1 VLLLIKSLR
10 ILILRMRLTKNS
22 NIFFLVL
29 FLIMLTPLLF
39 FAQDV
44 EKEEVDLL
52 LRKNFDSFQSTLK
65 SVKDPILNLRMGG
78 YFRFLGYV
86 RNFEKMYDFDVPQY
100 YQGPHPQ
107 STTIGIGTG
116 YREPM
121 MMLSISGKANKDVN
135 FGTDLML
142 NSPFNG
148 TFDNNSI
155 AMYLGSNVYSTINS
169 EVGSFSLHA
178 GGIKWYRQSKLTAW
192 AEEGYLRYSLFE
204 RAPYDPLTK
213 NVLDR
218 YSDYYGKGSISQDL
232 RFGNIA
238 FQGITFSGSGIEG
251 PNSSIFSF
259 QSILGKTQNNIGE
272 IVSFGKDDYAA
283 GLRLNNDLNQ
293 DLSIAYNY
301 FTSITA
307 TDSVTNQYRQF
318 TVNTL
323 EFNFKLYMIKISGE
337 AGIGSYESNVVDKK
351 AGELIVVNLDIPSD
365 YSFIPF
371 KLQYSKI
378 APEAVNVNASFQN
391 TSVVDLVNTTVIEE
405 GADATT
411 LSSFGGP
418 INSLGYLANNR
429 EGLSLNTEFNIGN
442 LFVSGGFGFYSEL
455 ERINSNF
462 SYSHNTN
469 GLMLS
474 RISYF
479 SSGYGPY
486 KQFNSYYRGVFEN
499 VNILDSLYIND
510 TTVVSSGLIDVNGL
524 PLFDKFYCSS
534 DLQLKFRTKFLDKEI
549 YFFSLTNYNTAQDF
563 FSILPV
569 MNSSA
574 FIRHFNQQFD
584 ICYEIEKHTT
594 LVLKYGLERVLG
606 NKYTDIDDTDPYPED
621 NLWGVTN
628 EYIPSY
634 KPRDQFGNFLGF
646 GFDIKLNEGAYLFLR
661 HSAFHYYDKN
671 FSATNIKGTEST
683 IELKINF

>member
-1 VLLLIKSLR
+1 MKYTRVFKNLSLSFLLIAISPF
-10 ILILRMRLTKNS
+10 ITFSQSS
-22 NIFFLVL
+22 NI
-29 FLIMLTPLLF
+29 P
-39 FAQDV
+39 
-44 EKEEVDLL
+44 
-52 LRKNFDSFQSTLK
+52 FQSTPETI
-65 SVKDPILNLRMGG
+65 KDPIANIRMGG

-86 RNFEKMYDFDVPQY
+86 RNFEEMYDLDIPNY
-100 YQGPHPQ
+100 YQGPYPQ
-107 STTIGIGTG
+107 PTTISIGTG

-121 MMLSISGKANKDVN
+121 MMLSIAGKANKDVS
-135 FGTDLML
+135 FGSDLML

-148 TFDNNSI
+148 SFDNNSI

-169 EVGSFSLHA
+169 EIGRFSLHA

-204 RAPYDPLTK
+204 RAPYDPLSK
-213 NVLDR
+213 EVSDR
-218 YSDYYGKGSISQDL
+218 YSEYYAKGSISQDL

-238 FQGITFSGSGIEG
+238 FQGITLSGSSIEG
-251 PNSSIFSF
+251 PGGSIFSF

-272 IVSFGKDDYAA
+272 LVSFGKDDYAT
-283 GLRLNNDLNQ
+283 GIRINNDLGGDINF
-293 DLSIAYNY
+293 AYNY
-301 FTSITA
+301 FSSITA
-307 TDSVTNQYRQF
+307 TDSVKNHYRQF
-318 TVNTL
+318 YVNTI
-323 EFNFKLYMIKISGE
+323 EFNFNLYKIRLSGE
-337 AGIGSYESNVVDKK
+337 AGNGSYQSYLVDKQTGK
-351 AGELIVVNLDIPSD
+351 LFVINFDIPTE
-365 YSFIPF
+365 YTFIPF

-378 APEAVNVNASFQN
+378 DPEAVNVNSSFQN

-405 GADATT
+405 GSEATI

-442 LFVSGGFGFYSEL
+442 LFISAGFGFYSEL

-462 SYSHNTN
+462 SYNHNTN

-499 VNILDSLYIND
+499 VNILDSIYVND
-510 TTVVSSGLIDVNGL
+510 TTSINSGYIDLDGK
-524 PLFDKFYCSS
+524 PLFDKHYCSS
-534 DLQLKFRTKFLDKEI
+534 DLHLKYKTRFFSKDL

-563 FSILPV
+563 FSVLPV
-569 MNSSA
+569 FNSSA

-584 ICYEIEKHTT
+584 ACYELSKRTT

-606 NKYTDIDDTDPYPED
+606 NEYTDIDDSDPYDEEYSGD
-621 NLWGVTN
+621 ALIYFN
-628 EYIPSY
+628 EKEYDPSF
-634 KPRDQFGNFLGF
+634 KPRNQFGNFIGF
-646 GFDIKLNEGAYLFLR
+646 GFDIKLNDGAYLFLR
-661 HSAFHYYDKN
+661 HSAFHFYDKN
-671 FSATNIKGTEST
+671 FEATNIKGSEST

>member
-1 VLLLIKSLR
+1 MSLAR
-10 ILILRMRLTKNS
+10 HFLQY
-22 NIFFLVL
+22 FLVL
-29 FLIMLTPLLF
+29 FLIMATSF
-39 FAQDV
+39 MSFAQD
-44 EKEEVDLL
+44 ETKITP
-52 LRKNFDSFQSTLK
+52 FQSTPL
-65 SVKDPILNLRMGG
+65 SIKDPILNLRMGG

-86 RNFEKMYDFDVPQY
+86 RNFQDMYDLDIPNY
-100 YQGPHPQ
+100 YSGEYPQ

-121 MMLSISGKANKDVN
+121 MMLSISGKASKNVN

-148 TFDNNSI
+148 TYDNNSI
-155 AMYLGSNVYSTINS
+155 AMYLGSNVYSTIHS
-169 EVGSFSLHA
+169 EIGNFALHA

-213 NVLDR
+213 NVADR

-238 FQGITFSGSGIEG
+238 FQGITLSGSGIKG
-251 PNSSIFSF
+251 PNSSLFSF

-272 IVSFGKDDYAA
+272 LVSFGKDDYAT
-283 GLRLNNDLNQ
+283 GLRVNNDLSDGSNF
-293 DLSIAYNY
+293 AYNY
-301 FTSITA
+301 FASITA
-307 TDSVTNQYRQF
+307 TDSVKNNYRKF
-318 TVNTL
+318 SINTL
-323 EFNFKLYMIKISGE
+323 EFNFELQKIEFSGE
-337 AGIGSYESNVVDKK
+337 LGIGSYQSYLVDKQTGGLFVINF
-351 AGELIVVNLDIPSD
+351 AIPRE

-378 APEAVNVNASFQN
+378 APEAVNVNSSFQN

-405 GADATT
+405 GADATI

-455 ERINSNF
+455 ERINTNF

-510 TTVVSSGLIDVNGL
+510 STVVSSGLVDTNGL

-534 DLQLKFRTKFLDKEI
+534 DLHLKYMTKLFGKNM

-563 FSILPV
+563 FSVLPV
-569 MNSSA
+569 VNSTA

-584 ICYEIEKHTT
+584 ICYELGKRTT
-594 LVLKYGLERVLG
+594 LVLKYGMERVLG
-606 NKYTDIDDTDPYPED
+606 NRYTDVDNADPYPLD
-621 NLWGVTN
+621 NTWGVT
-628 EYIPSY
+628 EDYIPSY
-634 KPRDQFGNFLGF
+634 KPRNQFGNFLGF
-646 GFDIKLNEGAYLFLR
+646 GFDVKLNEGAYLFLR
-661 HSAFHYYDKN
+661 HAAFHYYDKS
-671 FSATNIKGTEST
+671 FSATNIKGSEST

>member
-1 VLLLIKSLR
+1 MYNSKYFKLFLLS
-10 ILILRMRLTKNS
+10 ILI
-22 NIFFLVL
+22 
-29 FLIMLTPLLF
+29 
-39 FAQDV
+39 FAFCPFITFSQSDIIP
-44 EKEEVDLL
+44 
-52 LRKNFDSFQSTLK
+52 FQSTPET
-65 SVKDPILNLRMGG
+65 VKDPIANIRMGG

-86 RNFEKMYDFDVPQY
+86 RNFQEMYDLDIPSY
-100 YQGPHPQ
+100 YQGEYPQ

-121 MMLSISGKANKDVN
+121 MMLSIAGKASKDVS

-148 TFDNNSI
+148 SFDNNSI

-169 EVGSFSLHA
+169 DIGRFSLHA

-204 RAPYDPLTK
+204 RAPYDPLSK
-213 NVLDR
+213 QASDR
-218 YSDYYGKGSISQDL
+218 YSEYYAKGSISQDL

-238 FQGITFSGSGIEG
+238 FQGITLSGSGIKG
-251 PNSSIFSF
+251 PNSSMFSF

-272 IVSFGKDDYAA
+272 LVSFGKDDYAT
-283 GLRLNNDLNQ
+283 GIRINNDLSNG
-293 DLSIAYNY
+293 SNFAFNY
-301 FTSITA
+301 FSSLTA
-307 TDSVTNQYRQF
+307 TDSVKNNFRQF
-318 TVNTL
+318 AVNSV
-323 EFNFKLYMIKISGE
+323 EFNFKINKIRLTGE
-337 AGIGSYESNVVDKK
+337 AGFGSYESHLIEKQT
-351 AGELIVVNLDIPSD
+351 GELLVVNFDIPKE
-365 YSFIPF
+365 YSIIPF

-378 APEAVNVNASFQN
+378 APEAVNVNSSFQN

-405 GADATT
+405 GADATV

-418 INSLGYLANNR
+418 INGLGYLANNR
-429 EGLSLNTEFNIGN
+429 EGFSLNTEFSIGD
-442 LFVSGGFGFYSEL
+442 LFISGGFGFYSEL

-486 KQFNSYYRGVFEN
+486 GQFNSYYRGVFEN
-499 VNILDSLYIND
+499 VEITGYVYDEDGTRSSSGYIEFVTDSIVIND
-510 TTVVSSGLIDVNGL
+510 GNGNL
-524 PLFDKFYCSS
+524 APYNDTIARNPLFDKYYCSS
-534 DLQLKFRTKFLDKEI
+534 DLQLKYKTRLFSKNLFL
-549 YFFSLTNYNTAQDF
+549 FSLTNYNTAQDF

-569 MNSSA
+569 MNSTA

-584 ICYEIEKHTT
+584 ACYELTNRTT
-594 LVLKYGLERVLG
+594 LVLKYGIERVIG
-606 NKYTDIDDTDPYPED
+606 NKFTNVDDTDPYPND
-621 NLWGVTN
+621 ITWGVS
-628 EYIPSY
+628 EDYIPSY
-634 KPRDQFGNFLGF
+634 KPRDQFGNFIGF

-661 HSAFHYYDKN
+661 HAAFHFYDKN
-671 FSATNIKGTEST
+671 FEATNIKGSEST